1 MKVFATKTRQWW
13 AVWVAIAVMVAAIA
27 RVSAHEIPAD
37 VIVRAFVRAESG
49 QARMV
54 VRAPLET
61 FRDLI
66 IPLRREV
73 FLDRPAADAAIRTGA
88 ELWIAQAIR
97 LYQDNADL
105 GAARVSAVRVALP
118 SEPFF
123 ESYEVALRQVRL
135 PAHDPATDIVA
146 SEAVVDVLLEWSLPS
161 SSGRLALET
170 ELARL
175 GLRTQTVIGHVL
187 PDGALRLLSFSGNPG
202 RIQLNPTW
210 FEAGRRFLASG
221 VEHIVGGID
230 HLLFLV
236 CLVVPFRRTRD
247 LVLIVTAFT
256 VAHSVTL
263 VSAALGWVPSGLW
276 FPPFIETIIAA
287 SIVWMALENIVGAT
301 NLRRRWVL
309 TALFGL
315 AHGFGFSFALAELLQ
330 FSGRHLATS
339 LVAFNLG
346 VELGQLAVILLIVP
360 LLRAAFR
367 WGLSER
373 VGTIVISAL
382 VAHQAWHWMSERWTD
397 LLAHEIPTPSA
408 MAWAWMLRVAVVA
421 WIVAGVW
428 LWRKRGTERLG

>member
-49 QARMV
+49 QARVV

-73 FLDRPAADAAIRTGA
+73 FLDRPAADAVIRTGA

-105 GAARVSAVRVALP
+105 GAAQVSAVRVALP

-123 ESYEVALRQVRL
+123 ESYEVALRQARL

-146 SEAVVDVLLEWSLPS
+146 SEAVVDVILEWSLPS

-187 PDGALRLLSFSGNPG
+187 GDGSLRLLSFSGNPG

-210 FEAGRRFLASG
+210 FEAGRRFLGSG
-221 VEHIVGGID
+221 VEHIIGGID

-236 CLVVPFRRTRD
+236 CLVVPFRRVRD

-276 FPPFIETIIAA
+276 FPPFIETVIAA

-339 LVAFNLG
+339 LIAFNLG
-346 VELGQLAVILLIVP
+346 VELGQLAVILLMVP
-360 LLRAAFR
+360 LLRFAFR
-367 WGLSER
+367 RGLPER
-373 VGTIVISAL
+373 VGTIVMSAL
-382 VAHQAWHWMSERWTD
+382 VAHQAWHWMADRWTD
-397 LLAHEIPTPSA
+397 LLAHEVPLPGPT
-408 MAWAWMLRVAVVA
+408 AWAWMLRVAVVA
-421 WIVAGVW
+421 WVAAGLW
-428 LWRKRGTERLG
+428 LWRLRR

>member
-1 MKVFATKTRQWW
+1 MKVFATKYRHWS
-13 AVWVAIAVMVAAIA
+13 AVWLAIAVLVVSVI

-37 VIVRAFVRAESG
+37 VIVRAFVRAEAG
-49 QARMV
+49 QVRMV

-66 IPLRREV
+66 IPLRRDV

-88 ELWIAQAIR
+88 ELWIAQAVR
-97 LYQDNADL
+97 VYQDGVDL
-105 GAARVSAVRVALP
+105 GTAAVRAVRVALP

-123 ESYEVALRQVRL
+123 ESYDVALRQVRL
-135 PAHDPATDIVA
+135 PAREAGTDIVA

-161 SSGRLALET
+161 SSDQLALET

-175 GLRTQTVIGHVL
+175 GIRTQTVIGHVL
-187 PDGALRLLSFSGNPG
+187 PDGSLRLLSFSGNPG

-221 VEHIVGGID
+221 VEHIIGGID

-236 CLVVPFRRTRD
+236 CLVVPFRRVRD

-256 VAHSVTL
+256 VAHSLTL
-263 VSAALGWVPSGLW
+263 VSAALGWVPNGLW

-287 SIVWMALENIVGAT
+287 SIVWMAFENIVGT
-301 NLRRRWVL
+301 TDVRRRWVL
-309 TALFGL
+309 TAVFGL

-346 VELGQLAVILLIVP
+346 VELGQLAAVIVLVP
-360 LLRAAFR
+360 LLRLAFR
-367 WGLSER
+367 WGLPER
-373 VGTIVISAL
+373 VGTILISAV

-397 LLAHEIPTPSA
+397 LLAHEIPTPGP
-408 MAWAWMLRVAVVA
+408 MAWAWILRVAVVVWVA
-421 WIVAGVW
+421 AGVW
-428 LWRKRGTERLG
+428 LWRQGMSK